1 VVSGIQSPAGV
12 RPYRFCPRC
21 GHPVLPEANFCAS
34 CGQQLYVP
42 FDIPRLPTS
51 STQSAMMTIKQILRG
66 VGTYTVLSLV
76 AITILN
82 IFILIWSIQLV
93 LPQTPNYHTTL
104 FIIVPWIVNLVE
116 LTGISFAIYHVLLVL
131 AIVNSF
137 ILLIWKSR
145 RLFIRELSVEKA
157 VEKHSPL
164 YVVGT
169 IFFAVLFFNVIYYL
183 ILSAAGITPRTP
195 ELEGRELWKL
205 LYGFASA
212 SVWEEIVSRMLLIG
226 IPLLIIDKARRRG
239 RSLKNYFLGGN
250 FSLGKF
256 EITFLII
263 SSIFFSSAHFFSWD
277 AFKLLPT
284 FVAGLALGYLFLT
297 QGIYASIMLH
307 FMVDY
312 LSIPTEVFSGLTSLI
327 LMGLII
333 FAWVAVGFLYFI
345 NYTAK
350 AIGFLIGRK
359 IWPDSITVEKEEDK
373 SSTIYNPAQMDIRHG
388 DQQNRPG
395 SFGFACPYCGYTEA
409 RYRDGRFECLR
420 CGRIIN

>member
-1 VVSGIQSPAGV
+1 M
-12 RPYRFCPRC
+12 
-21 GHPVLPEANFCAS
+21 
-34 CGQQLYVP
+34 YVP
-42 FDIPRLPTS
+42 FDIPRLPSS

-76 AITILN
+76 AMTILN
-82 IFILIWSIQLV
+82 VLILIWSIQLV

-116 LTGISFAIYHVLLVL
+116 LTGISFAIYHVLLVI
-131 AIVNSF
+131 AIVSSF
-137 ILLIWKSR
+137 TLLVWKSW
-145 RLFIRELSVEKA
+145 RLFIKEMSVEKV
-157 VEKHSPL
+157 VEEHSPL

-183 ILSAAGITPRTP
+183 ILGAAGITPKTP
-195 ELEGRELWKL
+195 ELEEQELWKL

-226 IPLLIIDKARRRG
+226 VPLLIIDMARKRRK
-239 RSLKNYFLGGN
+239 RLIHYFLGGN
-250 FSLGKF
+250 FSLGKL

-263 SSIFFSSAHFFSWD
+263 SSIFFSSAHIFSWD

-312 LSIPTEVFSGLTSLI
+312 LAIPTQVFPGLASLLI
-327 LMGLII
+327 MGLVI
-333 FAWVAVGFLYFI
+333 FAWVAVGFLYFV
-345 NYTAK
+345 NYTSK
-350 AIGFLIGRK
+350 AIGFLIGRR
-359 IWPDSITVEKEEDK
+359 IWPDSISVEKERGK
-373 SSTIYNPAQMDIRHG
+373 SRKVDNPMQIDMRHG
-388 DQQNRPG
+388 DQQYGPG
-395 SFGFACPYCGYTEA
+395 SFRFACPYCGYTEA
-409 RYRDGRFECLR
+409 RYREGRFECLR